1 MKLLYN
7 KDLIINKRSI
17 IYFFI
22 LSTLA
27 IALNYFAINLFLGL
41 YVFLGSIAIFLIMDI
56 YGPIPAFVISILA
69 SLHNYPLLNRWDSL
83 IIFPLEILIVFLLQK
98 RNKYLIVS
106 DLIFWIFIG
115 VPISAISS
123 KFIFDAE
130 FSHMIIICLK
140 AIINGILNSFFA
152 SIILT
157 HFQLKRKVIK
167 CTKNSLIPVSRIF
180 FNIVAGC
187 ILIPSI
193 LLTTIIYKIKLTD
206 TLKDLKYK
214 INKRSEFIITK
225 SININS
231 LYEAINTDY
240 FGNNQSVTLTD
251 DKYKVISVGNPNRNL
266 SVNYTISGYEKSNIY
281 LGNYGILL
289 SPTYKNLPPMH
300 KWKYSLVVKELKLTI
315 DNTKFRVIIET
326 PIKSYYEQMEYFFIQ
341 TLSIITLL
349 IILGLALA
357 LIASDALTKPIKEL
371 TITTANLPNKIFNN
385 EIINWNSSLVH
396 EYTSLIENFKIT
408 SDKLKEKFNQVNI
421 ARHALETMAYEDPL
435 TKLPNRIAFN
445 DKFNEVAAGDNKTFG
460 VMLLDLNRFKIV
472 NDTLG
477 HHFGDELLRLVSMRI
492 NLAIGS
498 LGTLSRMGGDEF
510 TILVPNISEES
521 DLAIIA
527 DQIITALSTPFVFK
541 NKEFYIGVSIGISVY
556 PRDGENY
563 ASLVRNADMAMYR
576 AKLNSG
582 LSSYKFFNNSMNE
595 ELNENLKLESSLR
608 HAVKNNEFILYY
620 QPQQSLNTERVI
632 GMEALLRWNSPQFG
646 IMPPSKFIPIL
657 EETGLIMELG
667 EWAIREACTQ
677 NKSLQDMGI
686 KPVKVAV
693 NLSVKQFLDINFAY
707 KVQKIL
713 EETGL
718 DSKWLELEIT
728 ESIAVQDVALT
739 INILNKLHSMGVSI
753 SLDDFGTGFSSLQYL
768 KHFKINTLKIDACF
782 IRDMVSDEDSKSIV
796 DTVISLA
803 KNLKLKV
810 IAEGV
815 ETREQ
820 WTLLKKQKCD
830 EIQGYYYS
838 KPMPFEEVSEFLE
851 VIDNRNLMTAPIIR

>member
-1 MKLLYN
+1 MLYN

-17 IYFFI
+17 IYFLI

-27 IALNYFAINLFLGL
+27 IALNYFAITSFLGI
-41 YVFLGSIAIFLIMDI
+41 YIFFGSIAAFLIMDI
-56 YGPIPAFVISILA
+56 YGVTPAIFISILA
-69 SLHNYPLLNRWDSL
+69 SLHNYTLLNRWDSL

-106 DLIFWIFIG
+106 DLIFWIFVG
-115 VPISAISS
+115 VPISVIFSKLVFNTESYHATIIS
-123 KFIFDAE
+123 
-130 FSHMIIICLK
+130 LK

-157 HFQLKRKVIK
+157 HFQLEKKITK
-167 CTKNSLIPVSRIF
+167 YTKNTLIPVSRIF
-180 FNIVAGC
+180 FNIVVGC

-193 LLTTIIYKIKLTD
+193 ILVIIIYRIKLTD
-206 TLKDLKYK
+206 TIKDLEYK

-240 FGNNQSVTLTD
+240 FGNNQSVVLAD
-251 DKYKVISVGNPNRNL
+251 DNYKVISVGNPNRNF
-266 SVNYTISGYEKSNIY
+266 SVKYTISGYKEANIH
-281 LGNYGILL
+281 LGNYGVLL
-289 SPTYKNLPPMH
+289 YPTYKNLSPMR
-300 KWKYSLVVKELKLTI
+300 KLKYSLVVKELKLTI
-315 DNTKFRVIIET
+315 DNTRFRVIIET
-326 PIKSYYEQMEYFFIQ
+326 PIKPYYEQMEYFFIQ

-349 IILGLALA
+349 IIIGLVLA

-396 EYTSLIENFKIT
+396 EYTTLIENFKIT

-445 DKFNEVAAGDNKTFG
+445 DKFNEVAASDNETFG

-498 LGTLSRMGGDEF
+498 LGILSRMGGDEF
-510 TILVPNISEES
+510 TVLVPNISEES

-582 LSSYKFFNNSMNE
+582 LSSYKFFNSSMND

-608 HAVKNNEFILYY
+608 QAVKNNEFILYY
-620 QPQQSLNTERVI
+620 QPQQSLNTESII
-632 GMEALLRWNSPQFG
+632 GMEALLRWNSPRFG
-646 IMPPSKFIPIL
+646 IIPPSKFIPIL
-657 EETGLIMELG
+657 EETGLIIEVG
-667 EWAIREACTQ
+667 EWAIREACIQ
-677 NKSLQDMGI
+677 NKLLQDMGV
-686 KPVKVAV
+686 KPIKVAV

-782 IRDMVSDEDSKSIV
+782 IRDMVRDEDSKSIV

-820 WTLLKKQKCD
+820 WALLKKQKCD

-838 KPMPFEEVSEFLE
+838 KPLPFEEVSEFLE

>member
-1 MKLLYN
+1 MLYN

-17 IYFFI
+17 IYFLV

-41 YVFLGSIAIFLIMDI
+41 YIFFGSIAVFLIMDI
-56 YGPIPAFVISILA
+56 YGPIPAIVVSILA
-69 SLHNYPLLNRWDSL
+69 SLHNYTLLNRWDSL

-106 DLIFWIFIG
+106 DFMFWIFIG
-115 VPISAISS
+115 APISAFFS
-123 KFIFDAE
+123 KFVFNTE

-140 AIINGILNSFFA
+140 AIINGILNSFLA

-157 HFQLKRKVIK
+157 HFQLEKKITK
-167 CTKNSLIPVSRIF
+167 CIENSLISVSRIF

-193 LLTTIIYKIKLTD
+193 LLTTIIYRIKLND
-206 TLKDLKYK
+206 TIKDLEYK
-214 INKRSEFIITK
+214 INKRSEFIVKK
-225 SININS
+225 SVDINS

-240 FGNNQSVTLTD
+240 FGNNQSIILTD
-251 DKYKVISVGNPNRNL
+251 DNYKIISVSNPNRNF
-266 SVNYTISGYEKSNIY
+266 SVKYTTLGYEKSNIHFTS
-281 LGNYGILL
+281 YGILL
-289 SPTYKNLPPMH
+289 YPICENLSPMH
-300 KWKYSLVVKELKLTI
+300 RWKHSLVIKEIKLTS
-315 DNTKFRVIIET
+315 DHNNFRVIIET
-326 PIKSYYEQMEYFFIQ
+326 PLNPYYEQMEYFFIQ

-349 IILGLALA
+349 IILGLILA
-357 LIASDALTKPIKEL
+357 LTASHALTRPIKEL

-385 EIINWNSSLVH
+385 EIINWNSSLVR
-396 EYTSLIENFKIT
+396 EYTTLIDNFKIT
-408 SDKLKEKFNQVNI
+408 SDKLKEKFNQANI

-510 TILVPNISEES
+510 TILIPNISEEG

-556 PRDGENY
+556 PKDGENY

-582 LSSYKFFNNSMNE
+582 LSSYKFFNSSMNE
-595 ELNENLKLESSLR
+595 ELNENLKLESNLR
-608 HAVKNNEFILYY
+608 HAIKNNEFVLYY
-620 QPQQSLNTERVI
+620 QPQQSLTTESII
-632 GMEALLRWNSPQFG
+632 GMEALLRWNNPLFG
-646 IMPPSKFIPIL
+646 IIPPSKFIPIL
-657 EETGLIMELG
+657 EETGLIIEVG
-667 EWAIREACTQ
+667 EWAIREACKQ
-677 NKSLQDMGI
+677 NKLLQDKGI
-686 KPVKVAV
+686 KPIKVAV

-713 EETGL
+713 EDTGL

-782 IRDMVSDEDSKSIV
+782 IRDMVNEEDSKSIV
-796 DTVISLA
+796 NTVISLA
-803 KNLKLKV
+803 KNLNLKV

-820 WTLLKKQKCD
+820 WILLKKQKCD

-838 KPMPFEEVSEFLE
+838 KPMPFEEIREFLE
-851 VIDNRNLMTAPIIR
+851 VIDNRNLMTAPVIR

>member
-1 MKLLYN
+1 MLYI
-7 KDLIINKRSI
+7 KDLINNKKPI
-17 IYFFI
+17 IYFLI
-22 LSTLA
+22 LSTFA
-27 IALNYFAINLFLGL
+27 IALNYFAVSFFLGI
-41 YVFLGSIAIFLIMDI
+41 YVFFGSIAVFLIMDI
-56 YGPIPAFVISILA
+56 YGPMPAIVISIIA
-69 SLHNYPLLNRWDSL
+69 SLHNYTLLNRWDSL

-106 DLIFWIFIG
+106 DFIFWVFIG
-115 VPISAISS
+115 APISAIFS
-123 KFIFDAE
+123 KFIFNTE
-130 FSHMIIICLK
+130 PSHMIIIYLK

-157 HFQLKRKVIK
+157 HFQLKRKVTK

-180 FNIVAGC
+180 FNIVIGC

-193 LLTTIIYKIKLTD
+193 ILTTIIYKIKLND
-206 TLKDLKYK
+206 TMQDLEYK
-214 INKRSEFIITK
+214 INKRADFIISK
-225 SININS
+225 SVNINS
-231 LYEAINTDY
+231 FYEAINTDY
-240 FGNNQSVTLTD
+240 FGNNQSVILTD
-251 DKYKVISVGNPNRNL
+251 DNYKIISISNPNRN
-266 SVNYTISGYEKSNIY
+266 SSGKYTISGYENSNIPFTSC
-281 LGNYGILL
+281 GFLL
-289 SPTYKNLPPMH
+289 FPTYKNLSPMYR
-300 KWKYSLVVKELKLTI
+300 WKYSLVIKEIKLTS
-315 DNTKFRVIIET
+315 DHNNFRVIIET
-326 PIKSYYEQMEYFFIQ
+326 PFKPYYERMEFFFIQ
-341 TLSIITLL
+341 TLSIIVLL
-349 IILGLALA
+349 IILGLVLA
-357 LIASDALTKPIKEL
+357 LTASKALTKPIKEL

-385 EIINWNSSLVH
+385 EIINWNPSLVH
-396 EYTSLIENFKIT
+396 EYTTLIENFKIT
-408 SDKLKEKFNQVNI
+408 SDKLKEKFNQANI
-421 ARHALETMAYEDPL
+421 ARHALETMVYEDPL

-445 DKFNEVAAGDNKTFG
+445 DKFNEAVASENKTFG

-477 HHFGDELLRLVSMRI
+477 HHVGDELLRLVSMRI

-510 TILVPNISEES
+510 TILIPNISEEN

-527 DQIITALSTPFVFK
+527 DQIITALSAPFVFK

-556 PRDGENY
+556 PKDGDNY
-563 ASLVRNADMAMYR
+563 SSLVRNADMAMYR

-582 LSSYKFFNNSMNE
+582 LSSYKFFNISMNQ
-595 ELNENLKLESSLR
+595 ELNENLKLEISLR
-608 HAVKNNEFILYY
+608 HAIKNNEFVLYY
-620 QPQQSLNTERVI
+620 QPQQSLNTDHVI
-632 GMEALLRWNSPQFG
+632 GMEALLRWNNPLLG
-646 IMPPSKFIPIL
+646 IIPPSKFIPIL
-657 EETGLIMELG
+657 EETGLIIEVG
-667 EWAIREACTQ
+667 EWVLREACRQ
-677 NKSLQDMGI
+677 NKSLQDIGI
-686 KPVKVAV
+686 KPIKVAV
-693 NLSVKQFLDINFAY
+693 NLSVKQFLDINFAH

-739 INILNKLHSMGVSI
+739 INILRKLHSMGVSI

-782 IRDMVSDEDSKSIV
+782 IRDMVNDEDSKSIV
-796 DTVISLA
+796 NTIISLA

-820 WTLLKKQKCD
+820 WLLLKKQKCD

-838 KPMPFEEVSEFLE
+838 KPMPFEEACEFLE
-851 VIDNRNLMTAPIIR
+851 NIDNKNLMTVPIIR

>member
-1 MKLLYN
+1 MRLLYN

-17 IYFFI
+17 IYFFV

-41 YVFLGSIAIFLIMDI
+41 YIFFGSIAVFLIMDI
-56 YGPIPAFVISILA
+56 YGAMPAIVISIVA
-69 SLHNYPLLNRWDSL
+69 SLHNCTLLNRWDSL

-106 DLIFWIFIG
+106 DFIFWLFVG
-115 VPISAISS
+115 VPISIFLS
-123 KFIFDAE
+123 KVVFNIE
-130 FSHMIIICLK
+130 PSHITIICLK
-140 AIINGILNSFFA
+140 AIINGVLNSFFA

-157 HFQLKRKVIK
+157 HLQLEKKITK
-167 CTKNSLIPVSRIF
+167 CTKNPLVPVSLIF
-180 FNIVAGC
+180 FNIVVGC

-193 LLTTIIYKIKLTD
+193 ILTTIIYKIKLND
-206 TLKDLKYK
+206 TIKDLEYK
-214 INKRSEFIITK
+214 INKRAEFIVKK
-225 SININS
+225 SIDINS
-231 LYEAINTDY
+231 LYESINTDY
-240 FGNNQSVTLTD
+240 FGNNQSITLTD
-251 DKYKVISVGNPNRNL
+251 DNYKIISVSNPNRNF
-266 SVNYTISGYEKSNIY
+266 SVEYTTLGYEKSNIHFTS
-281 LGNYGILL
+281 YGVLL
-289 SPTYKNLPPMH
+289 YPICEDSSPMH
-300 KWKYSLVVKELKLTI
+300 RWKHSLVVKEIKLASNHN
-315 DNTKFRVIIET
+315 DFRVIIET
-326 PIKSYYEQMEYFFIQ
+326 PIKPYYEQMEYFFIQ

-349 IILGLALA
+349 IIIGLALA
-357 LIASDALTKPIKEL
+357 LTASQALTRPIKEL

-396 EYTSLIENFKIT
+396 EYTILIENFKIT
-408 SDKLKEKFNQVNI
+408 SDKLKEKFNQANI
-421 ARHALETMAYEDPL
+421 ARQALETMAYEDPL

-477 HHFGDELLRLVSMRI
+477 HHFGDELLRLVSMRV

-510 TILVPNISEES
+510 TILIPNISEES

-556 PRDGENY
+556 PKDGENY

-595 ELNENLKLESSLR
+595 ELNENLKLESNLR
-608 HAVKNNEFILYY
+608 HAIKNNEFVLYY
-620 QPQQSLNTERVI
+620 QPQQSLNTESII
-632 GMEALLRWNSPQFG
+632 GIEALLRWNNPRFG
-646 IMPPSKFIPIL
+646 IIPPSKFIPIL
-657 EETGLIMELG
+657 EETGLIIEVG
-667 EWAIREACTQ
+667 EWAIREACRQ
-677 NKSLQDMGI
+677 NKLLQNKGI
-686 KPVKVAV
+686 KPIKVAV

-768 KHFKINTLKIDACF
+768 KHFKINTLKIDSCF
-782 IRDMVSDEDSKSIV
+782 IRDMVNEEDSKSIV
-796 DTVISLA
+796 NTVISLA
-803 KNLKLKV
+803 KNLNLKV

-820 WTLLKKQKCD
+820 WLLLKKQKCD

-838 KPMPFEEVSEFLE
+838 KPMSFEEISEFLE
-851 VIDNRNLMTAPIIR
+851 VIDNKNLMTAPIIR